1 MPRAWRQ
8 AAAGP
13 IIAMSYCAPS
23 ALPGTRAIMSA
34 INPSPLPQAPE
45 IEARPQLVAPAG
57 TAGQPRR
64 PSTGLIV
71 GLCLVASLVTA
82 LAMWALA
89 NRGVDTSSGSG
100 ASVQARLAVATG
112 KELLKSLRVGG
123 TIETLNYAAIRVP
136 QLRGPRDSG
145 RADLT
150 IMSLTP
156 AGSIVKAGAVVA
168 EFELKW
174 LVDHIED
181 RESIVNRAQSNLKK
195 RIADVQ
201 ILKETERQ
209 ARVTARAEYEK
220 ALLDLRTA
228 EVRSKIEAEVLKNV
242 SEEALATWGQLED
255 EGRIKQAVHVADIR
269 GEELIVREEE
279 LHVDRHVRDLE
290 RLQVKAPLPGMIVHE
305 SLFNKSGQFSQA
317 KEGDQIYPGAL
328 FMRIVDVSQMVVS
341 ASVNQVDAQYIR
353 IGAEAVIEL
362 DAYPGEQFR
371 GRVVSIGAMAS
382 SGSGGS
388 KFSRGKP
395 GAFIKHIPMSIL
407 IEDRDE
413 RILPDLSASVDV
425 RASDR
430 LKGVVVPREALRSAD
445 GESAS
450 FVYVHSDGEFLL
462 REVRVQDV
470 SDTEALIETGLRAG
484 EEILLGGLPASTEG
498 HY

>member
-1 MPRAWRQ
+1 
-8 AAAGP
+8 
-13 IIAMSYCAPS
+13 
-23 ALPGTRAIMSA
+23 MSA
-34 INPSPLPQAPE
+34 INPLPLPQAPE
-45 IEARPQLVAPAG
+45 VEQRPQPVAPPG
-57 TAGQPRR
+57 PPGQPRK
-64 PSTGLIV
+64 PSAGFTA

-100 ASVQARLAVATG
+100 ASSQARLAVATG
-112 KELLKSLRVGG
+112 GELLKSLRVGG

-150 IMSLTP
+150 IMSLAP
-156 AGSIVKAGAVVA
+156 AGSIVKAGTVVA
-168 EFELKW
+168 EFELRW

-220 ALLDLRTA
+220 ARLDLRTA

-242 SEEALATWGQLED
+242 SEEALATWDQLED
-255 EGRIKQAVHVADIR
+255 EGRIKEAVHAADIR

-279 LHVDRHVRDLE
+279 LHVNRHVRDLK

-341 ASVNQVDAQYIR
+341 ASVNQVDAQSIR
-353 IGAEAVIEL
+353 IGDEAVVEL

-371 GRVVSIGAMAS
+371 GRVVNLGAMAS
-382 SGSGGS
+382 SSSGGS
-388 KFSRGKP
+388 RFSRGSP
-395 GAFIKHIPMSIL
+395 GAFIKHIPMRIL
-407 IEDRDE
+407 IEDHDE
-413 RILPDLSASVDV
+413 RILPDLSASVDIQ
-425 RASDR
+425 ASNR
-430 LKGVVVPREALRSAD
+430 PEGVLVPREALRSAD
-445 GESAS
+445 TQGSS
-450 FVYVHSDGEFLL
+450 FVYVHSEGQFL
-462 REVRVQDV
+462 RRDVRVQDV
-470 SDTEALIETGLRAG
+470 SDTEALIEAGLQAG
-484 EEILLGGLPASTEG
+484 EEILLSGLPVTTEG
-498 HY
+498 YQ

>member
-1 MPRAWRQ
+1 
-8 AAAGP
+8 
-13 IIAMSYCAPS
+13 
-23 ALPGTRAIMSA
+23 MSA
-34 INPSPLPQAPE
+34 INPLPLPQAPE
-45 IEARPQLVAPAG
+45 VEQRPQPVAPPG
-57 TAGQPRR
+57 PPGQPRK
-64 PSTGLIV
+64 PSAGFTA

-100 ASVQARLAVATG
+100 ASSQARLAVATG
-112 KELLKSLRVGG
+112 GELLKSLRVGG

-150 IMSLTP
+150 IMSLAP
-156 AGSIVKAGAVVA
+156 AGSIVKAGTVVA
-168 EFELKW
+168 EFELRW

-220 ALLDLRTA
+220 ARLDLRTA

-255 EGRIKQAVHVADIR
+255 EGRIKEAVHAADIR

-279 LHVDRHVRDLE
+279 LHVNRHVRDLK

-341 ASVNQVDAQYIR
+341 ASVNQVDAQSIR
-353 IGAEAVIEL
+353 IGDEAVVEL

-430 LKGVVVPREALRSAD
+430 PKGVLVPREALRSAD
-445 GESAS
+445 GEAAS
-450 FVYVHSDGEFLL
+450 FVYVHSDGQFLH

-470 SDTEALIETGLRAG
+470 SDTEALIESGLQPG
-484 EEILLGGLPASTEG
+484 EEILLGGLPVSTEG
-498 HY
+498 YY

>member
-1 MPRAWRQ
+1 
-8 AAAGP
+8 
-13 IIAMSYCAPS
+13 MS
-23 ALPGTRAIMSA
+23 T
-34 INPSPLPQAPE
+34 NPSPLPQAPE
-45 IEARPQLVAPAG
+45 IEPRPQPVAPPSPP
-57 TAGQPRR
+57 GQPRK
-64 PSTGLIV
+64 PSVGLIA

-89 NRGVDTSSGSG
+89 NRGMDSLSGSG
-100 ASVQARLAVATG
+100 AGSQARLAVATG
-112 KELLKSLRVGG
+112 GELLKSLRVGG
-123 TIETLNYAAIRVP
+123 TVETLNFSAIRAP
-136 QLRGPRDSG
+136 QMRGPRDSG

-150 IMSLTP
+150 LMSLAP

-168 EFELKW
+168 EFELRW

-181 RESIVNRAQSNLKK
+181 RESVVNRAQSTLKK
-195 RIADVQ
+195 QVADVL

-209 ARVTARAEYEK
+209 ARVTAKAEFEK

-228 EVRSKIEAEVLKNV
+228 EVRSEIEAEVLKNV
-242 SEEALATWGQLED
+242 SEEARATWGQLED
-255 EGRIKQAVHVADIR
+255 EGRIKETVHAATIR

-279 LHVDRHVRDLE
+279 LHVERHVRDLE
-290 RLQVKAPLPGMIVHE
+290 RLQVKAPIPGMIVRE

-341 ASVNQVDAQYIR
+341 ASVNQVDAQSIR
-353 IGAEAVIEL
+353 IGDEAVVEL

-371 GRVVSIGAMAS
+371 GRVVNMGAMAS
-382 SGSGGS
+382 SASSGSR
-388 KFSRGKP
+388 FSRGKG
-395 GAFIKHIPMSIL
+395 GAFIKHIPMRIL
-407 IEDRDE
+407 IEDHDE

-425 RASDR
+425 RASNR
-430 LKGVVVPREALRSAD
+430 PKGVLVPREALRSED
-445 GESAS
+445 GQAS
-450 FVYVHSDGEFLL
+450 NFVYVHSAGQFLL

-470 SDTEALIETGLRAG
+470 SDTEALIETGLQAG